1 MTDVITYMLDMF
13 GLSGVP
19 DSFSEFIWW
28 CVRLFFGLSFVKFVI
43 AMPFSYIT
51 KLIGRR

>member
-19 DSFSEFIWW
+19 TSFSEFIWW
-28 CVRLFFGLSFVKFVI
+28 CVRLFAGVSFAKFVLV
-43 AMPFSYIT
+43 MPFSYIM
-51 KLIGRR
+51 KLIERR